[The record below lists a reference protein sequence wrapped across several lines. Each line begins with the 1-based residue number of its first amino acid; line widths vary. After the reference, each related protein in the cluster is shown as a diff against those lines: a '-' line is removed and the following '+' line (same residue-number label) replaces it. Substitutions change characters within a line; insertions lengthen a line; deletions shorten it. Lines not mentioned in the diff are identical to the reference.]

1 MRTFRLLP
9 FMNKYAESLLST
21 FDRIRFHNQC
31 CLWLLT
37 KVMDIFIQIKT
48 EESRGVLNFADLLM
62 VIETNVWA
70 SIYRI
75 CDFSRD
81 RLATKKLQ
89 EEES

>member
-1 MRTFRLLP
+1 
-9 FMNKYAESLLST
+9 
-21 FDRIRFHNQC
+21 
-31 CLWLLT
+31 
-37 KVMDIFIQIKT
+37 MDIFIQIKT
-48 EESRGVLNFADLLM
+48 EESRGVINFADLLM

-89 EEES
+89 EEESQQIHQQALTGYSSA